1 MQGSQVV
8 FTQENITP
16 RYVSLIANMAAMW
29 RWVNGEN
36 LGWERPFRRLH
47 EHWRPELRQWLWGW
61 REETEPVRQ

>member
-36 LGWERPFRRLH
+36 LGVGEAIQEVARAL
-47 EHWRPELRQWLWGW
+47 EA
-61 REETEPVRQ
+61 

>member
-36 LGWERPFRRLH
+36 LGAGEAIQ
-47 EHWRPELRQWLWGW
+47 E
-61 REETEPVRQ
+61 VA